1 MKDKLGDIQALREST
16 GAGVMECKKA
26 MEDAKG
32 DFDRAKSLIRER
44 GLLKVEK
51 RKARETGAG
60 LIESY
65 VHNDRIGVLLDLRAE
80 TDFVVRSEPFRWLSH
95 ELAMQIAA
103 MAPKDIHELLKQPYI
118 KDESRT
124 VQSLIQETIA
134 RVGENIRINKFYRL
148 ELWNSKH
155 EALNSKQCFK

>member
-1 MKDKLGDIQALREST
+1 MDKLGDIQRLREAT

-26 MEDAKG
+26 IEDAEG
-32 DFDRAKSLIRER
+32 DFDRAVSLIHKR
-44 GLLKVEK
+44 GLLKVQK

-80 TDFVVRSEPFRWLSH
+80 TDFVVRSEPFRRLSH

-103 MAPKDIHELLKQPYI
+103 LAPQNLEELLKQPYI

-124 VQSLIQETIA
+124 VEDLIKEVIA
-134 RVGENIRINKFYRL
+134 LVGENIRVNKFYRL
-148 ELWNSKH
+148 EL
-155 EALNSKQCFK
+155 

>member
-1 MKDKLGDIQALREST
+1 MKDKLGDIQNLRETT

-32 DFDRAKSLIRER
+32 DFEQAVSLIRER
-44 GLLKVEK
+44 GLLKFEK

-65 VHNDRIGVLLDLRAE
+65 VHNARIGVLLDLRAE
-80 TDFVVRSEPFRWLSH
+80 TDFVVRSEPFRHLSH

-103 MAPKDIHELLKQPYI
+103 SAPTDVHELLKQPYI
-118 KDESRT
+118 KDESKT
-124 VQSLIQETIA
+124 VGDLIKEVIA
-134 RVGENIRINKFYRL
+134 RVGENIRVNNFYRL
-148 ELWNSKH
+148 EV
-155 EALNSKQCFK
+155 

>member
-1 MKDKLGDIQALREST
+1 MNDKLGDIQRLREST

-32 DFDRAKSLIRER
+32 DFDRAVSLIRER

-51 RKARETGAG
+51 RSGRETGAG

-80 TDFVVRSEPFRWLSH
+80 TDFVVRSEPFRRLSH

-103 MAPKDIHELLKQPYI
+103 LAPRDIHELLKQPYI

-124 VQSLIQETIA
+124 VEDLIKEVIA
-134 RVGENIRINKFYRL
+134 RVGENIQINNFSRL
-148 ELWNSKH
+148 EI
-155 EALNSKQCFK
+155 